1 MAFLQKYS
9 FPYYA
14 KEDNSLE
21 PFYMGMEMNRV
32 VWRLAD
38 IYLLRA
44 ECRAYQGKA
53 NAEDD
58 LNIIRHRAYGNDNHK
73 YTTAEGDI
81 KLAIFREREKE
92 FLFEDNRWYDVVRN
106 GFNHLNGHTDYDYI
120 RNELSEAYADLTD
133 QDIRDGAL
141 YLSFSSYIFVNNE
154 LIRQNVYWNQK
165 VQ

>member
-1 MAFLQKYS
+1 MVQKYVVKENGRSRYYRLNRSTWKVEEENGLLGAGETISAAYDNRRIDMAFLQKYR

-81 KLAIFREREKE
+81 KLAIFREREK
-92 FLFEDNRWYDVVRN
+92 R
-106 GFNHLNGHTDYDYI
+106 
-120 RNELSEAYADLTD
+120 
-133 QDIRDGAL
+133 
-141 YLSFSSYIFVNNE
+141 IFV
-154 LIRQNVYWNQK
+154 RG
-165 VQ
+165 